1 MLTCAPEKAM
11 FGGGGQSTKKDK
23 IQLSNIHGKLRKSV
37 KAEVRPSCSAG
48 DFSVQPYFFVVAYV
62 CPGGT

>member
-1 MLTCAPEKAM
+1 M